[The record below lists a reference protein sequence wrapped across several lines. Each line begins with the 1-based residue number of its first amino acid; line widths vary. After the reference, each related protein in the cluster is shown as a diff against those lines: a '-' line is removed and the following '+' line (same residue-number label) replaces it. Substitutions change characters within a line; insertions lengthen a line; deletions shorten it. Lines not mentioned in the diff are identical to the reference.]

1 MPGEAACPRR
11 PVCSSGPKRGAD
23 AAPSQLGSA
32 AGRHRGSPGPPPRP
46 EPGACGCWPRPRA
59 LWGRA
64 SGAGRGQRPAQGQSP
79 HQPFPSV
86 PCRSLQLAEDRSRA
100 AEHLRLTLPYLRS
113 AQEPLREAAVRF
125 MGMAGRYLTG
135 QQPEFHIICSALQ
148 DMTDD
153 SSPAI
158 SCLALQALYILLAV
172 RSVPSSRVQRMRDQ
186 LRRLWKW
193 RPFLCG
199 RG

>member
-1 MPGEAACPRR
+1 MWRFAKC
-11 PVCSSGPKRGAD
+11 
-23 AAPSQLGSA
+23 L
-32 AGRHRGSPGPPPRP
+32 
-46 EPGACGCWPRPRA
+46 
-59 LWGRA
+59 
-64 SGAGRGQRPAQGQSP
+64 
-79 HQPFPSV
+79 
-86 PCRSLQLAEDRSRA
+86 LAEDRSRA
-100 AEHLRLTLPYLRS
+100 AEHLRRALPYLRS

-135 QQPEFHIICSALQ
+135 QQSEFRIICRALQ

-172 RSVPSSRVQRMRDQ
+172 QSVPSSRLQKMRDQ
-186 LRRLWKW
+186 LRRLWQA

-199 RG
+199 HG